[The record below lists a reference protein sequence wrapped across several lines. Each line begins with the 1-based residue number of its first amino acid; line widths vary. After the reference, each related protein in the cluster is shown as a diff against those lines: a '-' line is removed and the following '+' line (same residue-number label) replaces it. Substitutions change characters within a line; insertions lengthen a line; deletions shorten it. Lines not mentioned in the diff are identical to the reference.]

1 MNEILD
7 EDRGNDPYVAYG
19 IDVGMYEHG
28 IKGAVNSNTTF
39 AWARVA
45 HGVELHRDDNGD
57 CSFEGEEI
65 TSGRDIRELAKLLSR
80 DIRESVRS
88 NLRVAIG
95 MEAPMWQPT
104 PSRLPD
110 GIFDLFPLRFE
121 QESGYWWYMQSGAS
135 ATVRALSIGRLL
147 FSLLDIPR
155 ELTQCVTGPTHSA
168 CIELFE
174 GFVAGEGRWKLPR
187 NISRY
192 PNEHCWDA
200 VTTAAAFQMAIR
212 EDKGTSFVLHRAM
225 SYHEPI
231 LSHWKTIIGST
242 GLYTRYCDTDCMV
255 VGIDGRSLAKTE
267 N

>member
-1 MNEILD
+1 MPL
-7 EDRGNDPYVAYG
+7 
-19 IDVGMYEHG
+19 
-28 IKGAVNSNTTF
+28 SSS
-39 AWARVA
+39 RV
-45 HGVELHRDDNGD
+45 HLEFISGD
-57 CSFEGEEI
+57 CY
-65 TSGRDIRELAKLLSR
+65 LLPKR
-80 DIRESVRS
+80 ANPVADRESHRHDRS
-88 NLRVAIG
+88 
-95 MEAPMWQPT
+95 
-104 PSRLPD
+104 
-110 GIFDLFPLRFE
+110 
-121 QESGYWWYMQSGAS
+121 
-135 ATVRALSIGRLL
+135 
-147 FSLLDIPR
+147 R